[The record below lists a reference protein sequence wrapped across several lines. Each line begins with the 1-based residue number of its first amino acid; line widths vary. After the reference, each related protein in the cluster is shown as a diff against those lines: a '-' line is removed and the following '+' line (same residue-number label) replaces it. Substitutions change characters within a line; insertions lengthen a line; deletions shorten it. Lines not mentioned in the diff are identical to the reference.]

1 MPANFGAVKR
11 ANIVQDD
18 DSQFRRNMNLYVISE
33 DSDNK
38 LIETPSTIKDNL
50 KTWLNKHRMINDT
63 IDILDG
69 RIANI
74 SIEFEVLGALDK
86 SQPEVLSKCI
96 NALATEFAAH
106 FHFGRAFYIS
116 EIYRVLNDLAEVVDT
131 KTVTIK
137 TKLGT
142 NYAGTDFD
150 AEENVSPD
158 GRFIAVPA
166 DVVLEVKHPSVDI
179 IGVVS

>member
-1 MPANFGAVKR
+1 
-11 ANIVQDD
+11 
-18 DSQFRRNMNLYVISE
+18 
-33 DSDNK
+33 
-38 LIETPSTIKDNL
+38 
-50 KTWLNKHRMINDT
+50 MINDT

-96 NALATEFAAH
+96 NALTTEFTTH

-116 EIYRVLNDLAEVVDT
+116 EVYRVLNDLAEVVDT

-150 AEENVSPD
+150 AEENVSSD

-166 DVVLEVKHPSVDI
+166 DVVLEIKHPNVDI